1 MGKFISSIFSII
13 GICFFA
19 LPAGILGTG
28 FALKVQEQHRQN
40 QQNQQVNNLESQPQ
54 NSGEIQINL
63 ADPSLYSI
71 LSSDSKNNLLLNHLL
86 LQKEVEKLKSQKI
99 EPKISLQDILSVQ
112 SEYGFG
118 NNAVVQNFLQINQ
131 SQSQNQ
137 NQHNNTNLIDIQVPS
152 STVVQ
157 DLPSINTTTAPTT
170 GNIIDPEKDALVLLP
185 DAVHTASLSFKVVSR
200 HSVEHNNSQTP
211 DLKNSIKNLY
221 TKTVQMQYVS
231 QKFSCSICDFSC
243 DNELEMMPHV
253 NQHTVEELMAN
264 Q

>member
-1 MGKFISSIFSII
+1 MFQ
-13 GICFFA
+13 
-19 LPAGILGTG
+19 
-28 FALKVQEQHRQN
+28 KVK
-40 QQNQQVNNLESQPQ
+40 S
-54 NSGEIQINL
+54 
-63 ADPSLYSI
+63 
-71 LSSDSKNNLLLNHLL
+71 NLLNN
-86 LQKEVEKLKSQKI
+86 EKLKT
-99 EPKISLQDILSVQ
+99 
-112 SEYGFG
+112 
-118 NNAVVQNFLQINQ
+118 NNQIKN
-131 SQSQNQ
+131 QSQNQ
-137 NQHNNTNLIDIQVPS
+137 NQHNTNLIDIQVPS

-170 GNIIDPEKDALVLLP
+170 GHNIIDPEKDALVLLP

-200 HSVEHNNSQTP
+200 RSVEYNNSQTP

-243 DNELEMMPHV
+243 DNELELMPHV